1 MDKILKL
8 IANLD
13 SRTKRRYLITL
24 GVAGVVLGIWFSN
37 FNTPKAPEARPI
49 LSEVLAPT
57 NFMVHVAGA
66 VLEPGLYEVQTGS
79 RVQDAVALAGGFSEG
94 AIESSVNLARMV
106 SDGEQIVV
114 LHQSQLSVDG
124 SPGYISLNRA
134 SSAQLESLP
143 GIGPA
148 TAARILEHRSKIGSF
163 ASVDQLTEVSGIGS
177 KLLERIRNQLT
188 L

>member
-1 MDKILKL
+1 
-8 IANLD
+8 
-13 SRTKRRYLITL
+13 
-24 GVAGVVLGIWFSN
+24 
-37 FNTPKAPEARPI
+37 
-49 LSEVLAPT
+49 
-57 NFMVHVAGA
+57 
-66 VLEPGLYEVQTGS
+66 
-79 RVQDAVALAGGFSEG
+79 VQDAVELAGGFAAG

-124 SPGYISLNRA
+124 AAGYISLNSA
-134 SSAQLESLP
+134 SSAQLDSLP

-163 ASVDQLTEVSGIGS
+163 ASIEQLTEVPGIGS
-177 KLLERIRNQLT
+177 KLLERIRDQLT